1 MELITVCNRKGGV
14 SKTETCRAF
23 GQGLMQRGYKVLF
36 IDLDG
41 QRNLSY
47 SMRSGKTQYTIF
59 DVFADKCEI
68 SDAIDHTEQGDIV
81 GGDSRLYNLAD
92 DKKLTH
98 EIIREKFNK
107 LSGQYDYILI
117 DTAPNRSKLT
127 FAVMVA
133 SDGLLL
139 PVMADM
145 YAIQSLKE
153 IYAELEGVKQY
164 NPDIKLYGICITRYM
179 KSVLARDVITQIKAI
194 AEFMGTDVYT
204 APIRECVA
212 VRESVA
218 VGKSLYEYAPKSTS
232 AKDYDAMVGEFLS
245 RYVKAGDE
253 G

>member
-41 QRNLSY
+41 QRNLTY
-47 SMRSGKTQYTIF
+47 SMRGGKHPNTIY
-59 DVFADKCEI
+59 DVFTDRCRVA
-68 SDAIDHTEQGDIV
+68 DAIERTEQGDIIS
-81 GGDSRLYNLAD
+81 GDTRLYNIAD

-98 EIIREKFNK
+98 TFISERLSK
-107 LSGQYDYILI
+107 LTEYDYILV

-127 FAVMVA
+127 FSVMVA
-133 SDGLLL
+133 SDGLIF

-153 IYAELEGVKQY
+153 VYAELEGAREY
-164 NPDIKLYGICITRYM
+164 NKHLRVYGICITRYM
-179 KSVLARDVITQIKAI
+179 KSVLARDVITQIKAV

-204 APIRECVA
+204 SPIRECVA

-232 AKDYDAMVGEFLS
+232 AKDYDAMVSEFLM
-245 RYVKAGDE
+245 RYAKVGDAG
-253 G
+253 